1 MDDLS
6 KKIEQFLSS
15 PDSMEKITAALSA
28 FTAASDAAGEQPA
41 SARPDPPSRGPSLP
55 EGLDM
60 NMLMKLAPL
69 LSGVGK
75 EDKNTALLKA
85 LRPYFHGERE
95 KRLDEAI
102 HIIRLIN
109 LLPLLQKGFS
119 DSDQT

>member
-15 PDSMEKITAALSA
+15 PDSMEKINAALSA
-28 FTAASDAAGEQPA
+28 FTVASDTAGEQVSSKPEPA
-41 SARPDPPSRGPSLP
+41 APKGFPLP

-60 NMLMKLAPL
+60 SAVMKLAPL
-69 LSGVGK
+69 LTGAGR

-95 KRLDEAI
+95 KKLDEAI

-109 LLPLLQKGFS
+109 LLPLLQNGFS
-119 DSDQT
+119 NPD